1 MKSLLS
7 PLKRIVFFSFTLF
20 AVFAGEGSG
29 CKCGNESKLS
39 SSHSSPSLGSSGG
52 RQSSSS
58 TQSNKGSKMSHK
70 KIGKVQANSQ
80 KSSPFTDE
88 IQDTEAEKNELIKW
102 IASEWDIY
110 FKINQVNNPF
120 PKNAEKELLISLI
133 FTYTRIRMEYFI
145 HKGTFDFIKKGSMST
160 SREKIY
166 DFYEMLFNKVNE
178 KFYENN
184 EKSII
189 EDIKLE
195 INKWYPEYNPIT
207 SSTISAIAK
216 ELADKIEKIVSLE
229 ISKKWIDVL
238 WKTYSEFPKNI
249 DKKFLIQAIIEFI
262 AMDKIRNKLFE
273 EIPHEFYEELLNKVN
288 EKLYKNNRANLINDF
303 RNEINSIHSE
313 KDKIK
318 KMPSKIDHLVKV
330 LTDKIEK
337 FVSEKINK
345 NIEQY
350 NENSLLIF
358 ESTSEKNISKNWI
371 SIAYEAYSKFPKNI
385 NKKILIKVI
394 LESIKQ
400 HKNKY
405 NDHFYVE
412 LLNQV
417 NKNLYQNHP
426 IFFEDVI
433 DVIKLHGGNPIKKNL
448 WTIDELAKEI
458 RNNIEKIVFEK
469 VDQDNNSE
477 DSNKNKINPIESEWT
492 EKQEQINERI
502 EKWIISERR
511 IYLKLE
517 NSQDIKPFSQIFPQ
531 NVDIIYQKISL
542 IISIIKSIK
551 LSIKSYIK
559 ARECNFYTTKTEILD
574 FHSMLFNQVN
584 ENLYKNDQISI
595 FRNVELIINNT
606 KYRKYGP
613 IHHTPST
620 INALVEELIDKIEKF
635 VFLKILEKWM
645 SRLWGTCSDF
655 PQNLDKEILIQ
666 AILEDMAKKMTVKNI
681 NIFKERFHE
690 FYVKLFDQ
698 LNEKLYQN
706 NRKNLINDVKN
717 EINLILSEKNKIK
730 EMPSKIDHL
739 VKVLTDKIEKFI
751 SEKTNENLGQKN
763 EDSFLL
769 FESTSEEVKD
779 ISENWISIAYEAHSK
794 FPKNIN
800 KKILISTIL
809 QTMKM
814 YKNQKDENLY
824 YFYIKLLNEVKKQLY
839 KNNKDHQESI
849 FQDFINVIN
858 ELLIQNGKNPIQ
870 NIPEN
875 IEKLLKEIGN
885 NIEKIDQDSNSNKSE
900 NSHEDSEVNYE
911 LENVEEQLTVNEE
924 ISLC

>member
-1 MKSLLS
+1 
-7 PLKRIVFFSFTLF
+7 
-20 AVFAGEGSG
+20 
-29 CKCGNESKLS
+29 
-39 SSHSSPSLGSSGG
+39 
-52 RQSSSS
+52 
-58 TQSNKGSKMSHK
+58 
-70 KIGKVQANSQ
+70 
-80 KSSPFTDE
+80 
-88 IQDTEAEKNELIKW
+88 
-102 IASEWDIY
+102 
-110 FKINQVNNPF
+110 
-120 PKNAEKELLISLI
+120 
-133 FTYTRIRMEYFI
+133 
-145 HKGTFDFIKKGSMST
+145 
-160 SREKIY
+160 
-166 DFYEMLFNKVNE
+166 MLFNKVNE

-318 KMPSKIDHLVKV
+318 KIPSKIDHLVKV

-371 SIAYEAYSKFPKNI
+371 SIAYEAY
-385 NKKILIKVI
+385 
-394 LESIKQ
+394 
-400 HKNKY
+400 
-405 NDHFYVE
+405 
-412 LLNQV
+412 
-417 NKNLYQNHP
+417 
-426 IFFEDVI
+426 
-433 DVIKLHGGNPIKKNL
+433 
-448 WTIDELAKEI
+448 
-458 RNNIEKIVFEK
+458 
-469 VDQDNNSE
+469 
-477 DSNKNKINPIESEWT
+477 
-492 EKQEQINERI
+492 
-502 EKWIISERR
+502 
-511 IYLKLE
+511 
-517 NSQDIKPFSQIFPQ
+517 
-531 NVDIIYQKISL
+531 
-542 IISIIKSIK
+542 
-551 LSIKSYIK
+551 
-559 ARECNFYTTKTEILD
+559 
-574 FHSMLFNQVN
+574 
-584 ENLYKNDQISI
+584 
-595 FRNVELIINNT
+595 
-606 KYRKYGP
+606 
-613 IHHTPST
+613 
-620 INALVEELIDKIEKF
+620 
-635 VFLKILEKWM
+635 
-645 SRLWGTCSDF
+645 
-655 PQNLDKEILIQ
+655 
-666 AILEDMAKKMTVKNI
+666 
-681 NIFKERFHE
+681 
-690 FYVKLFDQ
+690 
-698 LNEKLYQN
+698 
-706 NRKNLINDVKN
+706 
-717 EINLILSEKNKIK
+717 
-730 EMPSKIDHL
+730 
-739 VKVLTDKIEKFI
+739 
-751 SEKTNENLGQKN
+751 
-763 EDSFLL
+763 
-769 FESTSEEVKD
+769 
-779 ISENWISIAYEAHSK
+779 SK